1 MVLSRKVNSNLLNPL
16 FFCPC
21 AAFPQFIDLPLNQI
35 KHKSTSVKSLRFRL
49 EQLRQCCPLFRRA
62 ALRPLFLGIAAKM
75 IVTTEKLMNNHVI
88 VGPFTLK
95 KYAACC

>member
-1 MVLSRKVNSNLLNPL
+1 MAYSRIRFEIQNSATMTLV
-16 FFCPC
+16 
-21 AAFPQFIDLPLNQI
+21 Q
-35 KHKSTSVKSLRFRL
+35 STSVKSLRFRL

-75 IVTTEKLMNNHVI
+75 IVKTEKLMNNHVI
-88 VGPFTLK
+88 VGPFTSK